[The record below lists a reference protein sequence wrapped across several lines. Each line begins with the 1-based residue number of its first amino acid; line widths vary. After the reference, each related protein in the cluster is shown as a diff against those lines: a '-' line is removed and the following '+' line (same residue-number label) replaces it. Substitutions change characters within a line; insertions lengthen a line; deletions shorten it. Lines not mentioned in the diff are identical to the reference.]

1 MSDSFSFWCETS
13 RVRWAFAA
21 AFLVIVAIAMI
32 AAGIGV
38 IVPAV
43 PQTVFATV
51 VLAGIAG
58 NYRRGGRSPRLSA
71 VAEALLLFIV
81 IFGAGIVLSYAA
93 ASSPLP
99 WRDAELAAIDEAMG
113 FSWRGYAAF
122 IDSSPVLTIATFIGY
137 ASLIPQLLILTLVLA
152 IGGRFDR
159 LHRFLIAVVVT
170 LAVSCALFALT
181 PAVAAYPYYGMTAQ
195 DFENLRPIVTY
206 QHVSPI
212 AGLRTGE
219 IDTLS
224 FADAHGLITFPS
236 FHATGAALVAWGFWA
251 VPKARWPFLALN
263 ILMLA
268 STPVQGSHYL
278 IDVIAGVLIAWG
290 GVWIANRVSPPR
302 AAPEAAAEPDS
313 APPVAV
319 AG

>member
-1 MSDSFSFWCETS
+1 MSDSFSFWLEAT
-13 RVRWAFAA
+13 RLRWAFAA
-21 AFLVIVAIAMI
+21 MFFVIVAIAAF

-38 IVPAV
+38 TVPAV
-43 PQTVFATV
+43 PQTAFATLT
-51 VLAGIAG
+51 LAGIAG
-58 NYRRGGRSPRLSA
+58 NYRRGARSPRLSV

-99 WRDAELAAIDEAMG
+99 YRDAELAAIDEAIG

-122 IDSSPVLTIATFIGY
+122 VDSSKALTIATFIGY
-137 ASLIPQLLILTLVLA
+137 ASLIPQLFVLTLVLA
-152 IGGRFDR
+152 ITGRFER

-170 LAVSCALFALT
+170 LFVSCVLFALT
-181 PAVAAYPYYGMTAQ
+181 PAVAAYPYYGMTPQ

-219 IDTLS
+219 IATLS

-236 FHATGAALVAWGFWA
+236 FHATGAVLVAWGFWA

-278 IDVIAGVLIAWG
+278 IDVIAGILIAWG
-290 GVWIANRVSPPR
+290 GIWFANRI
-302 AAPEAAAEPDS
+302 S
-313 APPVAV
+313 APRSTNETAT
-319 AG
+319 ASAIGGGGAA